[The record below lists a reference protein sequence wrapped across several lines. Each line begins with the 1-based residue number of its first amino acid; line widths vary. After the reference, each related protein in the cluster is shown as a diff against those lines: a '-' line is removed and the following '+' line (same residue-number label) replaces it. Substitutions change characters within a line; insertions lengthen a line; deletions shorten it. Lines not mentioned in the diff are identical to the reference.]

1 MEKTGKVRIAVIDYD
16 LCQPTKC
23 GNYYCESVCP
33 VNRTGKECIS
43 HLEGKQPVISETL
56 CIGCKICLKCP
67 FDAISIVNLQ
77 IDLKNPLHQYGE
89 NLFRVYRMPLP
100 KEGAVVGLIGKNGIG
115 KSTILKIASGNL
127 VPNLGEF
134 NEKTDW
140 KKVIAHFKGK
150 EVQAFFEKI
159 SVKGI
164 KVSFKPQN
172 IENLSQAVKGKVI
185 ELLEKVDEKKE
196 LKKIAE
202 TMHLT
207 HLLEHN
213 VSDLSGGELQ
223 RLAIAAAMLKEADV
237 YAFDEP
243 TSFLDVKERLNLS
256 KAVRELSSKGKS
268 VLVIEHDL
276 AVLDYLSDYVH
287 ILFGDESVYG
297 VVSGIKT
304 VRNGINEYLEG
315 FIKDENLKFRA
326 NEIKFDVRP
335 ASDIAKKTEFS
346 SYPSLKK
353 SFEKFSVE
361 AGEGTF
367 RTGEVIGILGP
378 NAIGKTTFVKML
390 AGVLKPDEGE
400 VSQNLK
406 ISYKPQYL
414 TAEKD
419 ALVQELFMRKGID
432 KEFYNI
438 EIRNRLGL
446 HKLENKYL
454 ENLSGGE
461 LQRVSIALALSQEA
475 EIFLLDEPSAY
486 LDVEQRLQAAHCI
499 RNLVEKKAKTAMVI
513 DHDILFQ
520 DYVSDRLIVFEGISG
535 KKGTAGKAVSKK
547 TGMNLFLKNLEIT
560 FRRDQET
567 GRPRANKPGSVLDQE
582 QKKNNE
588 YYYVQS

>member
-560 FRRDQET
+560 FRRDPET

-582 QKKNNE
+582 QKKNNQ
-588 YYYVQS
+588 YFYSK